1 VAGTTRYPSVY
12 EVLASAP
19 GEDIET
25 LGRTLAEEAVAAGIR
40 VGLVDLPPTEGGGV
54 YARGEALELPDRV
67 ARLLEGADR
76 AGLPLA
82 VRLFWS
88 ADSSGTSS
96 RWDRARLD
104 AIELAMLQ
112 AADRAVGLIPGTL
125 SLPARAGDTTALPY
139 SASGLAVLRTELG
152 GERPILADLRD
163 VPAGTAGARAV
174 RAIAAGADLVVVRS
188 TAGEIVTAIER
199 ALLTGELTHSR
210 LEEAARRVLR
220 LKLTDAA
227 RSTRGAGER
236 VPAFSPEAAEL
247 AARLERWV
255 SPRGPLAEDSIAG
268 EGVRRGDYTLRLVE
282 PVEVGMSEA
291 GLAEVDEAI
300 LEAIDDSVFTAAA

>member
-96 RWDRARLD
+96 RWDGARLD
-104 AIELAMLQ
+104 GIELALLQ
-112 AADRAVGLIPGTL
+112 AADRAVGLLPL
-125 SLPARAGDTTALPY
+125 SLPALAGDTTALPY

-152 GERPILADLRD
+152 WERPILVDLRD

-199 ALLTGELTHSR
+199 ALLTGEL
-210 LEEAARRVLR
+210 
-220 LKLTDAA
+220 
-227 RSTRGAGER
+227 
-236 VPAFSPEAAEL
+236 
-247 AARLERWV
+247 
-255 SPRGPLAEDSIAG
+255 
-268 EGVRRGDYTLRLVE
+268 
-282 PVEVGMSEA
+282 
-291 GLAEVDEAI
+291 
-300 LEAIDDSVFTAAA
+300 